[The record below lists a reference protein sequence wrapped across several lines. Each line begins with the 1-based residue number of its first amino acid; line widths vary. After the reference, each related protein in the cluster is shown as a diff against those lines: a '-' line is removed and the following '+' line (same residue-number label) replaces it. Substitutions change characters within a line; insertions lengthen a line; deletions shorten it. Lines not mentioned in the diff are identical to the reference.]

1 MTDSETWRERWAEL
15 ARYRAMEREST
26 DPLATSLLHG
36 IVSDL
41 ESELNHLADVEAQV
55 ILIRD
60 YALEPG
66 RIEFHERS
74 VTCLVRSI
82 SEHGAAF
89 DVIRPRE
96 IPDSFTLVLPL
107 EGVSHRCR
115 LVWRSEME
123 IGATFQQH

>member
-1 MTDSETWRERWAEL
+1 MADSETWRERWTEL
-15 ARYRAMEREST
+15 ARYRAMEQEST
-26 DPLATSLLHG
+26 DPLARSLLHG

-41 ESELNHLADVEAQV
+41 EFDLNHLADIEAQV

-66 RIEFHERS
+66 LIEFHERS
-74 VTCLVRSI
+74 VSCLVRRI

-96 IPDSFTLVLPL
+96 IPDNFTLVLPL

-123 IGATFQQH
+123 IGVTFQQN